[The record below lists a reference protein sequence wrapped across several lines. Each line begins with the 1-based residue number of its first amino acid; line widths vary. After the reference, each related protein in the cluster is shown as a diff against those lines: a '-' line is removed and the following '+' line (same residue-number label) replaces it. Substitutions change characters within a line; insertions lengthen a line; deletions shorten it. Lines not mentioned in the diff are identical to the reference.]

1 MLLDSKKKLVAFGH
15 DADDRYSQICEA
27 NNQKCKSFFA
37 DVTVWT
43 AMKNKVKIQSE
54 QFQI

>member
-27 NNQKCKSFFA
+27 NNQNSWYYLKGFKMQLYKA
-37 DVTVWT
+37 VLDR
-43 AMKNKVKIQSE
+43 KVI
-54 QFQI
+54 